1 MRKFSIIIIIIIC
14 AVNFVFAQTDGEV
27 LEFKSKIGFTGGEDK
42 IVEHKFLENGKK
54 LLIIGEKNLQIW
66 DVENAKLLNSA
77 AHQIPQ
83 FAPRGFVSTFLLL
96 GVPRLLDWRPF
107 LVDEGGRWLITVEKI
122 GTNPL
127 RSAVVRD
134 LQNLKQIAVLDL
146 PSVSTEYVSFDENK
160 NEILTFGVTDKTG
173 AFASWD
179 KDKFTA
185 KEAVSIREYK
195 WHQKIRNDEK
205 MIVGSGDTKV
215 TWSALGLNG
224 KQGDVLTLRDAKTG
238 ATEREYTAKNLK
250 PETAYQETTI
260 SADEKFLIS
269 KRDDRV
275 FVWEIDGSGG
285 QPKFEIS
292 NPNPKGSFSFKEII
306 DRKYIIVKID
316 EQLRIYD
323 IRGNGAPRLEVL
335 QQNPKEDIDFVQIF
349 GDRFAVVEVD
359 SKLRLYD
366 MRANNM
372 PLLEIASDNPKDT
385 VEFQGVTEDGKYIV
399 VRDDRKVSVF
409 EVSGGE
415 KPVYEIIRQSEKE
428 RFPAVKFLNEKNLL
442 MVTRVNRAE
451 KKEPKTEFYDIA
463 SGKLVFDAAFEAG
476 YDLKFTRDGKYLYET
491 ELGSFSVWNVA
502 ARRFYALGLETY
514 TPSYTYDANNP
525 NYLADSPRNTEYVAF
540 SPDYRYILR
549 YDGDV
554 TAVFETETGKQLQTI
569 FNPEKVKYD
578 KQNRIK
584 KSGLGKA
591 GWVWTSNGKYVY
603 AFDSSGIFSSKTV
616 SFWEVKK

>member
-1 MRKFSIIIIIIIC
+1 MRKFSIILIIIC
-14 AVNFVFAQTDGEV
+14 AVNFVFAQAGGEV

-42 IVEHKFLENGKK
+42 IVEYKFLENGRK
-54 LLIIGEKNLQIW
+54 LLLIGEKNLQIW
-66 DVENAKLLNSA
+66 DVENARLLNA
-77 AHQIPQ
+77 ATHQIPQ
-83 FAPRGFVSTFLLL
+83 FAPRGFFSTYLLL

-107 LVDEGGRWLITVEKI
+107 LVDEGGRWIITVEKI

-146 PSVSTEYVSFDENK
+146 PNVSTDYVSFDENK
-160 NEILTFGVTDKTG
+160 NEILSFGVSEKTG

-179 KDKFTA
+179 KDRFTA
-185 KEAVSIREYK
+185 KEVVSIREYK

-215 TWSALGLNG
+215 LWSALGLNG
-224 KQGDVLTLRDAKTG
+224 KQGDTLTLRDVKTG
-238 ATEREYTAKNLK
+238 ATEREYAAKNLK
-250 PETAYQETTI
+250 PETAYQETTV
-260 SADEKFLIS
+260 SADEKFLVS

-275 FVWEIDGSGG
+275 FVWEIDGGG

-306 DRKYIIVKID
+306 DRKYVVVKID
-316 EQLRIYD
+316 EQLRVYD

-349 GDRFAVVEVD
+349 GDRFVVVEID

-366 MRANNM
+366 MRAGNT
-372 PLLEIASDNPKDT
+372 PLLEIVSDNPKDT
-385 VEFQGVTEDGKYIV
+385 VEFQGVTEDGKYMV

-409 EVSGGE
+409 EVSGGD
-415 KPVYEIIRQSEKE
+415 KPVYEILRQSEKE

-442 MVTRVNRAE
+442 MVARVNRAD
-451 KKEPKTEFYDIA
+451 KKDPKTEFYDIA
-463 SGKLVFDAAFEAG
+463 SGKLVFDASFEAG

-491 ELGSFSVWNVA
+491 ELGAFSVWNVA

-514 TPSYTYDANNP
+514 TPSYSYDP
-525 NYLADSPRNTEYVAF
+525 KETNYVTDSPRNIEYAEF

-549 YDGDV
+549 HGDDV
-554 TAVFETETGKQLQTI
+554 TAVFETETGKQLQVI

-591 GWVWTSNGKYVY
+591 GWINNGKYVY
-603 AFDSSGIFSSKTV
+603 AFDSSSIFDSKTV